1 MISTTLM
8 EDGLFMKNDKNES
21 LLELAKNA
29 KKRMKQGYWADIIEA
44 RKNDIDVAVK
54 HGVSESN
61 VKSYYK
67 NRVLRDFFVR
77 RERIEREE
85 RLYKKVVEI
94 MNADE
99 IVYDPLAR
107 LVEHEYHDVLDDDN
121 KLAYILNLSSKYLKL
136 RERYFEEKEALA
148 K

>member
-1 MISTTLM
+1 M
-8 EDGLFMKNDKNES
+8 
-21 LLELAKNA
+21 
-29 KKRMKQGYWADIIEA
+29 
-44 RKNDIDVAVK
+44 K

-85 RLYKKVVEI
+85 RLYKKVIEI

-107 LVEHEYHDVLDDDN
+107 LVEHEYYDVLDDDN